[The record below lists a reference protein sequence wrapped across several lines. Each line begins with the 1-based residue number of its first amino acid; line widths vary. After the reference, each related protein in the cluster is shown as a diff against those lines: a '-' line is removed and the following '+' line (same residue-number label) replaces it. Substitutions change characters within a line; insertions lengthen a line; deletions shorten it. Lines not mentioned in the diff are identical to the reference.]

1 MTLPRKTTEKTNHD
15 RKTLI
20 LRGLSLL
27 AFIAITI
34 FVFNIRDRAAE
45 LAVYGYPG
53 IFLVAMLSSATVLFP
68 APGLAIVFGM
78 SGVFHPLGVAIAAAC
93 GAAIGEIT
101 GYLAG
106 ISGRSAVE
114 RTDIYIRL
122 EPFVRKYGAIA
133 IIVLAAI
140 PNPFF
145 DLASIAAGAL
155 KLPFWKFLLAAWTGQ
170 MIKMTAIAYAG
181 SLSLGWLLNFP

>member
-1 MTLPRKTTEKTNHD
+1 MTLPRKTTEKTNQD
-15 RKTLI
+15 RKTFI

-34 FVFNIRDRAAE
+34 FVFSVRDRAAE

-78 SGVFHPLGVAIAAAC
+78 SGVFHPLGVAVAAAC

-114 RTDIYIRL
+114 RTDIYTRL

-145 DLASIAAGAL
+145 DLASIAAGVL

-181 SLSLGWLLNFP
+181 SLSLGWLLSFP

>member
-1 MTLPRKTTEKTNHD
+1 METPPSSTRSLV
-15 RKTLI
+15 
-20 LRGLSLL
+20 LRGLSLA
-27 AFIAITI
+27 AFIAITL
-34 FVFNIRDRAAE
+34 FVFSVRDRATE

-68 APGLAIVFGM
+68 APGLAVVFGM
-78 SGVFHPLGVAIAAAC
+78 AGVFHPLGVAVAAAC
-93 GAAIGEIT
+93 GAALGETT

-106 ISGRSAVE
+106 IGGRTVVE

-133 IIVLAAI
+133 IVLLAAI

-155 KLPFWKFLLAAWTGQ
+155 KLPYWKFLLAAWAGQ
-170 MIKMTAIAYAG
+170 LIKMTAVAYAG
-181 SLSLGWLLNFP
+181 SLSLGWLFGFQ

>member
-1 MTLPRKTTEKTNHD
+1 MEKPPSST
-15 RKTLI
+15 RSLI
-20 LRGLSLL
+20 LRGLSLA
-27 AFIAITI
+27 AFAAITL
-34 FVFNIRDRAAE
+34 FVFSVRDRAAE

-68 APGLAIVFGM
+68 APGLAVVFGM
-78 SGVFHPLGVAIAAAC
+78 AGVFHPFGVAIAAAM

-106 ISGRSAVE
+106 IGGRSVVE

-122 EPFVRKYGAIA
+122 EPFVRKYGALA
-133 IIVLAAI
+133 IVALAAI

-155 KLPFWKFLLAAWTGQ
+155 KLPFWKFILAALAGQ
-170 MIKMTAIAYAG
+170 IIKMTIIAYAG
-181 SLSLGWLLNFP
+181 SLSLGWLLGFP

>member
-1 MTLPRKTTEKTNHD
+1 MTLPRKTIEKTNQD

-34 FVFNIRDRAAE
+34 FVFSVRDRAAE

-53 IFLVAMLSSATVLFP
+53 IFLVSLLAYATVFFP

-78 SGVFHPLGVAIAAAC
+78 AGVFHPLGVALAAAL
-93 GAAIGEIT
+93 GAGLGEST

-106 ISGRSAVE
+106 ISGRTVVE
-114 RTDIYIRL
+114 NSQAYRRIQ
-122 EPFVRKYGAIA
+122 PFVQKYGALA
-133 IIVLAAI
+133 IIALTAI
-140 PNPFF
+140 PNPIV
-145 DLASIAAGAL
+145 DVASVAAGAL
-155 KLPFWKFLLAAWTGQ
+155 KLPFWKFLLAAWAGQ

-181 SLSLGWLLNFP
+181 SLSLGWLLSFP

>member
-1 MTLPRKTTEKTNHD
+1 MAENPNND

-27 AFIAITI
+27 AFIGITI
-34 FVFNIRDRAAE
+34 FVFSVRDRADE

-53 IFLVAMLSSATVLFP
+53 IFLIAMLSSATVIFP

-78 SGVFHPLGVAIAAAC
+78 AGVFHPMVVAFAAAC
-93 GAAIGEIT
+93 GAALGETT
-101 GYLAG
+101 GFLAG
-106 ISGRSAVE
+106 IGGRGVIE
-114 RTDIYIRL
+114 NTKIYARF
-122 EPFVRKYGAIA
+122 EPFVRKYGAFA
-133 IIVLAAI
+133 IVALAAI

-155 KLPFWKFLLAAWTGQ
+155 KLPYWKFLLAAWVGQ
-170 MIKMTAIAYAG
+170 LIKMTYVAYAG
-181 SLSLGWLLNFP
+181 SLAVNWLLGF

>member
-1 MTLPRKTTEKTNHD
+1 MQKPTSSKRS
-15 RKTLI
+15 LI
-20 LRGLSLL
+20 LRGLSLA
-27 AFIAITI
+27 AFLAITI
-34 FVFNIRDRAAE
+34 FVFSVRERAAE

-78 SGVFHPLGVAIAAAC
+78 SGVFHPFGVALAAGC

-101 GYLAG
+101 GFLAG
-106 ISGRSAVE
+106 ISGRGVIE
-114 RTDIYIRL
+114 RSDIYIRL

-155 KLPFWKFLLAAWTGQ
+155 KLPFWKFLLAVWAGQ
-170 MIKMTAIAYAG
+170 MIKMTLVAYAG
-181 SLSLGWLLNFP
+181 SLSLGWFLSFP

>member
-34 FVFNIRDRAAE
+34 FVFSIRDRAAE

-53 IFLVAMLSSATVLFP
+53 IFLVSLLAYATVFFP

-78 SGVFHPLGVAIAAAC
+78 AGVFHPLGVALAAAL
-93 GAAIGEIT
+93 GAGLGEST

-106 ISGRSAVE
+106 ISGRSVVE
-114 RTDIYIRL
+114 NSQAYRRIQ
-122 EPFVRKYGAIA
+122 PFVEKYGAFA
-133 IIVLAAI
+133 IIALTAI
-140 PNPFF
+140 PNPIV
-145 DLASIAAGAL
+145 DVASVAAGAL

>member
-1 MTLPRKTTEKTNHD
+1 MTEQTTS

-27 AFIAITI
+27 AFIGITI
-34 FVFNIRDRAAE
+34 FVFSVRDRAAE

-53 IFLVAMLSSATVLFP
+53 IFMISLLAYATVFFP
-68 APGLAIVFGM
+68 APGLAVVFSM
-78 SGVFHPLGVAIAAAC
+78 SGIFHPLGVAIAAAL
-93 GAAIGEIT
+93 GAGLGEST

-106 ISGRSAVE
+106 ISGRSVVE
-114 RTDIYIRL
+114 KSSTYEKIQ
-122 EPFVRKYGAIA
+122 PFVNKYGAWA
-133 IIVLAAI
+133 IIALAAV
-140 PNPFF
+140 PNPVF
-145 DLASIAAGAL
+145 DVASVAAGAL

-181 SLSLGWLLNFP
+181 SFSLGWIFGTP

>member
-1 MTLPRKTTEKTNHD
+1 MEKTTSSK
-15 RKTLI
+15 RSLI
-20 LRGLSLL
+20 LRGLSIL
-27 AFIAITI
+27 AFIGITI
-34 FVFNIRDRAAE
+34 FVFSVRDRAAE

-53 IFLVAMLSSATVLFP
+53 IFMVALISNATVLFP

-78 SGVFHPLGVAIAAAC
+78 AGVFHPLGVAFAAAC

-101 GYLAG
+101 GFLAG
-106 ISGRSAVE
+106 IGGRTVVE

-155 KLPFWKFLLAAWTGQ
+155 KLPFWKFFLAAWVGQ
-170 MIKMTAIAYAG
+170 LIKMTIIAYAG
-181 SLSLGWLLNFP
+181 SLSLGWLLGF

>member
-1 MTLPRKTTEKTNHD
+1 MEKTTSSK
-15 RKTLI
+15 RSLI
-20 LRGLSLL
+20 LRGLSIL
-27 AFIAITI
+27 AFIGITI
-34 FVFNIRDRAAE
+34 FVFSVRDRAAE

-53 IFLVAMLSSATVLFP
+53 IFMVALISNATVLFP

-78 SGVFHPLGVAIAAAC
+78 AGVFHPLGVAFAAAC

-101 GYLAG
+101 GFLAG
-106 ISGRSAVE
+106 IGGRTVVE

-133 IIVLAAI
+133 IIALAAI

-155 KLPFWKFLLAAWTGQ
+155 KLPFWKFLLAAWVGQ
-170 MIKMTAIAYAG
+170 LIKMTIIAYAG
-181 SLSLGWLLNFP
+181 SLSLGWLLGF

>member
-1 MTLPRKTTEKTNHD
+1 MEKPTSA
-15 RKTLI
+15 TSSLV
-20 LRGLSLL
+20 LRGLSLA
-27 AFIAITI
+27 AFVAITL
-34 FVFNIRDRAAE
+34 FVFSVRDRAAE

-78 SGVFHPLGVAIAAAC
+78 AGVFNPLGVAFAAAC
-93 GAAIGEIT
+93 GSALGEIT

-106 ISGRSAVE
+106 IGGRTVVE

-122 EPFVRKYGAIA
+122 EPFVRKYGAFA
-133 IIVLAAI
+133 IVALAAI

-155 KLPFWKFLLAAWTGQ
+155 KLPFWKFLLAAWCGQ
-170 MIKMTAIAYAG
+170 LIKMTLVAYAG
-181 SLSLGWLLNFP
+181 SLSLGWVFGF

>member
-1 MTLPRKTTEKTNHD
+1 MQKPESSTRTLV
-15 RKTLI
+15 

-27 AFIAITI
+27 AFAAITI
-34 FVFNIRDRAAE
+34 FVFSMRDRAAE

-53 IFLVAMLSSATVLFP
+53 IFLIAMLSSATVIFP

-78 SGVFHPLGVAIAAAC
+78 AGVFHPMGVAFAAAC
-93 GAAIGEIT
+93 GAALGETT

-106 ISGRSAVE
+106 ISGRSVIE
-114 RTDIYIRL
+114 NTQIYARF
-122 EPFVRKYGAIA
+122 EPFVRKYGVFAVA
-133 IIVLAAI
+133 GLAAI

-155 KLPFWKFLLAAWTGQ
+155 KLPYWKFLLAAWCGQ
-170 MIKMTAIAYAG
+170 LIKMTYIAYAG
-181 SLSLGWLLNFP
+181 SLAINWLLGF

>member
-1 MTLPRKTTEKTNHD
+1 MTLPRKTIEKTNHD

-34 FVFNIRDRAAE
+34 FVFSVRDRAAE

-53 IFLVAMLSSATVLFP
+53 IFLVSLLAYATVFFP

-78 SGVFHPLGVAIAAAC
+78 AGVFHPLGVALAAAL
-93 GAAIGEIT
+93 GAGLGEST

-106 ISGRSAVE
+106 ISGRSVVE
-114 RTDIYIRL
+114 NSQAYRRIQ
-122 EPFVRKYGAIA
+122 PFVEKYGAYA
-133 IIVLAAI
+133 IIALTAI
-140 PNPFF
+140 PNPIV
-145 DLASIAAGAL
+145 DVASVAAGAL

-181 SLSLGWLLNFP
+181 SLSLGWLLSFP